1 MVVSRLRR
9 ACLPTSIIGF
19 FNGAFQQHL
28 DQMQDAPINNTARHR
43 LHGVGMGDA
52 SEVVRSTVRKAQDTS
67 IDPCICLVAGARGK
81 GSGLPAHD
89 TSLPRVSLPGF
100 CRERRRASQS
110 VVRHGTD
117 HDLSSGLAPQRRR
130 NPEGDNPA
138 GSIQSS
144 HSPMRLR
151 CGGSPPNSC
160 RSSCPCLASPCF
172 V

>member
-28 DQMQDAPINNTARHR
+28 DQMQHAPINNTARHR

-81 GSGLPAHD
+81 ESGLPAHD

-138 GSIQSS
+138 GSIQSG

-160 RSSCPCLASPCF
+160 GSSCPCP
-172 V
+172 